1 MEPSEFFDL
10 IKKNRKLD
18 TDYKLAKMLGW
29 TPQRVWTYRNRG
41 GHFNDESCHDIAQVL
56 GQPVEWVLAENA
68 AGKAK
73 RRDIKAAYRRLAKL
87 AKSSAAMCILGF
99 VLVTAPTSQSTAGV
113 LDNSLYIMLK
123 NG

>member
-41 GHFNDESCHDIAQVL
+41 GHFNDESCQDIARVL
-56 GQPVEWVLAENA
+56 DQPVEWVLAENA

-73 RRDIKAAYRRLAKL
+73 RREVKAAYRRLAKL
-87 AKSSAAMCILGF
+87 AKSAAIALTLGLMIGITSLAPSTTQAANSVLCILC
-99 VLVTAPTSQSTAGV
+99 
-113 LDNSLYIMLK
+113 
-123 NG
+123 

>member
-41 GHFNDESCHDIAQVL
+41 GHFNDESCQDIARVL

-73 RRDIKAAYRRLAKL
+73 RRDVKAAYRRLAKL
-87 AKSSAAMCILGF
+87 AKSATTAVLLGF
-99 VLVTAPTSQSTAGV
+99 MIAA
-113 LDNSLYIMLK
+113 NSLLPSTTQAANSALCIFC
-123 NG
+123 